1 MSFKGYVQVYTG
13 NGKGKTTAAIGLA
26 LRALGAGKKVLFLQF
41 MKKAIYS
48 EHKILPTIS
57 PNLTLKTLGK
67 PFFVVKEGSMP
78 EAELAKWRQQAVIF
92 PPGQPPQE
100 YVDLMGEGL
109 ALAREAVT
117 SGEYQVVI
125 LDELVVALHFGLV
138 DWQAVKSLIEA
149 KAPDVEMVLTGRG
162 ATEELIELADLVT
175 EMREI
180 KHYYTQGVIARKGIE
195 N

>member
-41 MKKAIYS
+41 MKTATYS

-78 EAELAKWRQQAVIF
+78 EAELAKWRKQAVIF
-92 PPGQPPQE
+92 PPGRPPQE
-100 YVDLMGEGL
+100 YVDLMAEGL
-109 ALAREAVT
+109 GLAREAVT

-149 KAPDVEMVLTGRG
+149 KNPDVELVLTGRG
-162 ATEELIELADLVT
+162 AAEELIEMADLVT

-180 KHYYTQGVIARKGIE
+180 KHYYTQGVIARQGIE